1 MLLNGTKAPT
11 VTLLVRVD
19 GVRIAVAVPALIEP
33 FAPAV
38 KVSAFKTIFE
48 FVVEILLL
56 PMASVPPDAVV
67 RVTPAGPVTLPLKV
81 ISLVLVKVT
90 VPLFALALKFTAR
103 VLFKLILPA
112 PPAMLALKVPALVF
126 IAVPDPMLPFADV
139 RLTEPAAP
147 TSMLPA
153 AALPT
158 SLPTLTLT
166 VLPVAVMMALLV
178 NVPVPV
184 PVLKKFKLP
193 VVVKLA
199 PTVML
204 PV

>member
-19 GVRIAVAVPALIEP
+19 GVRMAVAVPALIEP
-33 FAPAV
+33 LAPAV
-38 KVSAFKTIFE
+38 KVSAFKTILE

-67 RVTPAGPVTLPLKV
+67 RVTPAGPVTLPFKV

-112 PPAMLALKVPALVF
+112 PPAMLALKVPALVL
-126 IAVPDPMLPFADV
+126 IAVPDPMLPFAEV
-139 RLTEPAAP
+139 RLTEPVAP
-147 TSMLPA
+147 TSILPA

-184 PVLKKFKLP
+184 LKKFKLP
-193 VVVKLA
+193 VVVRLA